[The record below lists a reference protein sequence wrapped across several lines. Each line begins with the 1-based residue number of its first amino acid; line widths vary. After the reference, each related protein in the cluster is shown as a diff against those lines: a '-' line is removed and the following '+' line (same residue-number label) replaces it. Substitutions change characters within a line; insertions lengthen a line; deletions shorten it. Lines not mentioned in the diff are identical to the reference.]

1 MVTVLG
7 TVHGTPNRNY
17 ERKTVRHPKEAE
29 ARLGLEVSVG
39 WLSPSSR
46 GLWGGDALL
55 LSTGAAGTETL
66 RYHR

>member
-29 ARLGLEVSVG
+29 AR
-39 WLSPSSR
+39 
-46 GLWGGDALL
+46 GGDALL